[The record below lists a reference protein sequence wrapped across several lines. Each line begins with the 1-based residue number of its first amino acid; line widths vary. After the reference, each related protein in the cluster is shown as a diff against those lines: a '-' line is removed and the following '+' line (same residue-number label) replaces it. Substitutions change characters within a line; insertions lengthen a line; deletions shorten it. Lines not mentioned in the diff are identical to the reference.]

1 MESLKRRLMLTGAFI
16 VFFPMLITIGA
27 LYITGALK
35 TPVLLAVAGGAIVGL
50 AAALLAVEKIM
61 ASAVKLNSAVE
72 KISKGETV
80 KIVGADRTDYFY
92 LIIENLNQMINNCD
106 SFKKDIGTVMDSLIN
121 GDCTFNVNLS
131 QYDGN
136 YRVALEKIIES
147 CKKVN
152 EPLSVMNGVIDKV
165 SKGDITSER
174 INVETR
180 GAMTSLK
187 NNTNSLL
194 NTIDNLLNEV
204 KVVCIATIFEG
215 KLDKRA
221 NVSLFSGRWARLA
234 TGINDIV
241 NTFVKPLTLSS
252 DYITSISCGNIP
264 AKITEEYKGDFNIL
278 KNSFN
283 LCIGNLQSMIK
294 EVNDLTHA
302 AADGNLKKRGNAD
315 KYEGAYR
322 EIISGIN
329 QTLDSVIN
337 PVSKMNEYLVQL
349 SKGEIAGKIE
359 DDCKGDFCELK
370 DSLNKLITTLDNL
383 LNEVKVV
390 CIATI
395 FEGHIDK
402 RANVSLFSGRWA
414 KLASGINDLINA
426 FANPLKMSASYITQI
441 GSGTI
446 PPVITEEYKGD
457 FNLIKNSFNSCIGNL
472 NNLTVEVEALTH
484 AATDGKLKVRGNADK
499 FEGVYREII
508 VEINSTLDAIVN
520 PLNVAADYVAKISR
534 GEVSE
539 KITAEYK
546 GDFND
551 IKLNLNSLINTV
563 DTMLGEIKT
572 ICIAVI
578 FEGKLDKRTSV
589 SQFSGRWA
597 KLASGINDIVN
608 SLVNPLK
615 VSSDYLL
622 KISHGEIP
630 SKITEEYKG
639 DFNEIKSSI
648 NTCLDTL
655 TSLIITDGGAALQAA
670 ADKDLTARV
679 KKTYSGLY
687 DKMKENI
694 NSLIENLEEMF
705 KNIGANAEN
714 VSSSSSQISKGAQ
727 SLAQGASEQASALEE
742 VSSSLHQMNSM
753 ARQNAAN
760 AKEGQ
765 NLTTSARSSTE
776 RGVDSMKKMSVAI
789 NQIKDSSNNTAK
801 ILKTIDEIAFQTNLL
816 ALNAAVEAARAG
828 DAGKGFAVVADE
840 VRNLAMRSAEAA
852 KNTARMIEESVKYA
866 NNGVGINEEVM
877 KNLDEINGQ
886 VKKVNEF
893 MSEISAASE
902 QQSEGI
908 NQINTA
914 VAQMNQVTQ
923 QNAAYSEESASA
935 SQELTYQADQMKNM
949 ILQFKLSSVKTRVM
963 NGGFDY
969 NSAPGYNRRP
979 IIQPIAPPAA
989 HAPHMKKDFG
999 EYENYQASSKSI
1011 EADPKKVIPFEDDTN
1026 VLHEF

>member
-1 MESLKRRLMLTGAFI
+1 MEFLKRRLMLTGAFI
-16 VFFPMLITIGA
+16 IFFPMLVTISA

-35 TPVLLAVAGGAIVGL
+35 LPVAFAVSGGAIVGL
-50 AAALLAVEKIM
+50 AAALFTIDKII
-61 ASAVKLNSAVE
+61 ASAVKVEAAIE
-72 KISKGETV
+72 KITKGEAV
-80 KIVGADRTDYFY
+80 KIAITDKSDYFY
-92 LIIENLNQMINNCD
+92 LIAENYNQMVDNCD
-106 SFKKDIGTVMDSLIN
+106 SFKKDIQIVADGLVN
-121 GDCTFNVNLS
+121 GDCVFNVNLTC
-131 QYDGN
+131 YEG
-136 YRVALEKIIES
+136 YCREALEKIIES
-147 CKKVN
+147 AKKVN
-152 EPLSVMNGVIDKV
+152 EPLGVINGFVDKV
-165 SKGDITSER
+165 GKGDITNER
-174 INVETR
+174 LALEAK
-180 GAMTSLK
+180 GAMGTLK
-187 NNTNSLL
+187 NNMNSLL
-194 NTIDNLLNEV
+194 GTIDNLLNEV
-204 KVVCIATIFEG
+204 KA
-215 KLDKRA
+215 
-221 NVSLFSGRWARLA
+221 
-234 TGINDIV
+234 
-241 NTFVKPLTLSS
+241 
-252 DYITSISCGNIP
+252 
-264 AKITEEYKGDFNIL
+264 
-278 KNSFN
+278 
-283 LCIGNLQSMIK
+283 
-294 EVNDLTHA
+294 
-302 AADGNLKKRGNAD
+302 
-315 KYEGAYR
+315 
-322 EIISGIN
+322 
-329 QTLDSVIN
+329 
-337 PVSKMNEYLVQL
+337 
-349 SKGEIAGKIE
+349 
-359 DDCKGDFCELK
+359 
-370 DSLNKLITTLDNL
+370 
-383 LNEVKVV
+383 V

-395 FEGHIDK
+395 FEGHTDK

-426 FANPLKMSASYITQI
+426 FANPLKMSANYITQI
-441 GSGTI
+441 GNGTI

-457 FNLIKNSFNSCIGNL
+457 FNLIKNSFNSCISNL

-484 AATDGKLKVRGNADK
+484 AATDGRLKVRGNADK
-499 FEGVYREII
+499 FEGVYKEIV
-508 VEINSTLDAIVN
+508 VEINNTLDAIVN
-520 PLNVAADYVAKISR
+520 PLDVAADYVAKISK
-534 GEVSE
+534 GEISE

-551 IKLNLNSLINTV
+551 IKSNLNNLISTV
-563 DTMLGEIKT
+563 DTMLNEIKS
-572 ICIAVI
+572 ICVAVI
-578 FEGKLDKRTSV
+578 FEGRLDRRASV

-608 SLVNPLK
+608 SLANPLK
-615 VSSDYLL
+615 ISSDYLL
-622 KISHGEIP
+622 KISRGEIP

-639 DFNEIKSSI
+639 DFNDIKNSI

-670 ADKDLTARV
+670 SDKDLTARV

-714 VSSSSSQISKGAQ
+714 VSSSSNQISKGAQ
-727 SLAQGASEQASALEE
+727 ALAQGASEQASALEE

-753 ARQNAAN
+753 AKQNAAN

-765 NLTTSARSSTE
+765 NLTISARGSAE
-776 RGVDSMKKMSVAI
+776 RGVESMKKMSAAI

-866 NNGVGINEEVM
+866 NNGVFINEEVM

-908 NQINTA
+908 HQINTA

-949 ILQFKLSSVKTRVM
+949 IMQFKLSGVKTKAVT
-963 NGGFDY
+963 GGPEH
-969 NSAPGYNRRP
+969 NLNLAPGYDRRP
-979 IIQPIAPPAA
+979 APPRHAA
-989 HAPHMKKDFG
+989 QPPHMKKDFS
-999 EYENYQASSKSI
+999 EFNNHQAPAKKI
-1011 EADPKKVIPFEDDTN
+1011 EPDPKKVIPFDEDSN

>member
-1 MESLKRRLMLTGAFI
+1 MHSFKNKMIFI
-16 VFFPMLITIGA
+16 SIFTIFFPLLTTLGA
-27 LYITGALK
+27 LQMTGGVSSTVVFGAL
-35 TPVLLAVAGGAIVGL
+35 AGAIIAMGAAVFTTEKLFASSSKINAAMEKL
-50 AAALLAVEKIM
+50 AR
-61 ASAVKLNSAVE
+61 
-72 KISKGETV
+72 GEQ
-80 KIVGADRTDYFY
+80 ADTLKTSGDDYFFP
-92 LIIENLNQMINNCD
+92 IASSLNQMIIQN
-106 SFKKDIGTVMDSLIN
+106 SVFKREIEAAAGSMAN
-121 GDCTFNVNLS
+121 GDFNFSVNLNELV
-131 QYDGN
+131 GF
-136 YRVALEKIIES
+136 YRASLEKIADAA
-147 CKKVN
+147 KKVG
-152 EPLSVMNGVIDKV
+152 EPVAAINAILDKV
-165 SKGDITSER
+165 SKGDITNER
-174 INVETR
+174 ITIDAR
-180 GAMTSLK
+180 GAFAALK
-187 NNTNSLL
+187 TNTNSLL
-194 NTIDNLLNEV
+194 GTIDNLLNEV

-221 NVSLFSGRWARLA
+221 NVSLFQGRWARLA
-234 TGINDIV
+234 AGINDIV

-252 DYITSISCGNIP
+252 DYITSISNGTIP
-264 AKITEEYKGDFNIL
+264 SKITEEYKGDFNIL

-283 LCIGNLQSMIK
+283 VCINNLQAMIK

-302 AADGNLKKRGNAD
+302 AADGNLKKRGNSE
-315 KYEGAYR
+315 KFEGAYR
-322 EIISGIN
+322 EIIGGIN

-337 PVSKMNEYLVQL
+337 PISKMNEHLVLL
-349 SKGEIAGKIE
+349 SKGEISGKIE
-359 DDCKGDFCELK
+359 DECKGDFCELK
-370 DSLNKLITTLDNL
+370 DSLNKLITTLDHL

-402 RANVSLFSGRWA
+402 RANVSLFQGRWA

-426 FANPLKMSASYITQI
+426 FANPLKMATNYITQI
-441 GSGTI
+441 GSGKI
-446 PPVITEEYKGD
+446 PPVISEEYKGD
-457 FNLIKNSFNSCIGNL
+457 FNIIKDSFNSCINNL
-472 NNLTVEVEALTH
+472 SNLTVEVEALTH

-499 FEGVYREII
+499 FAGVYKEII
-508 VEINSTLDAIVN
+508 EEINSTLDAIVN
-520 PLNVAADYVAKISR
+520 PLNVAADYVAKISK

-551 IKLNLNSLINTV
+551 IKNNLNSLINTV
-563 DTMLGEIKT
+563 DTMLNEIKT

-578 FEGKLDKRTSV
+578 FEGKLDKRTGA

-615 VSSDYLL
+615 VSSSYLQQ
-622 KISHGEIP
+622 ISQGEIP
-630 SKITEEYKG
+630 AKITEEYKG
-639 DFNEIKSSI
+639 DFNEIKNSI

-655 TSLIITDGGAALQAA
+655 TTLIITDGGAALQAA

-687 DKMKENI
+687 DRMKGNI
-694 NSLIENLEEMF
+694 NSLIENLEDMF
-705 KNIGANAEN
+705 KQIAANSEN
-714 VSSSSSQISKGAQ
+714 VSSSSNQISKGAQ
-727 SLAQGASEQASALEE
+727 ALAQGASEQASALEE

-753 ARQNAAN
+753 AKQNAAN

-866 NNGVGINEEVM
+866 NNGVSINEEVM

-935 SQELTYQADQMKNM
+935 SQELTYQAEQMKNM
-949 ILQFKLSSVKTRVM
+949 ILQFKLSSVKTNVLS
-963 NGGFDY
+963 GGFDVHSGPAF
-969 NSAPGYNRRP
+969 NKRP
-979 IIQPIAPPAA
+979 VPPA
-989 HAPHMKKDFG
+989 PHKKKDFK
-999 EYENYQASSKSI
+999 EFEQAQPSLKGGDS
-1011 EADPKKVIPFEDDTN
+1011 DPKKVIPFDEDSQ
-1026 VLHEF
+1026 VLQEF